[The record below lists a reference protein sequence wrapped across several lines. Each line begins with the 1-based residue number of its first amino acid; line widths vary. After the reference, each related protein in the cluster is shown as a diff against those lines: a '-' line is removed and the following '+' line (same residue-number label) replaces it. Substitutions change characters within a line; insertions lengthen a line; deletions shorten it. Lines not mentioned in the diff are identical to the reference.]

1 MLQKLKANQKLKE
14 KGPVK
19 DDSHIVISR
28 QDIRFEQSPVPS
40 KARAGAGSALVQS
53 VLPSVAE
60 LTEGNQTST
69 EKMMVTV
76 SPSVKDYHTEEKNAS
91 LHMRSS
97 IVTGTSPNEELRQPE
112 RPR

>member
-1 MLQKLKANQKLKE
+1 M
-14 KGPVK
+14 
-19 DDSHIVISR
+19 ISR

-69 EKMMVTV
+69 EKMMITV
-76 SPSVKDYHTEEKNAS
+76 SPSIKDYHTEEKNAS
-91 LHMRSS
+91 LVRRSS
-97 IVTGTSPNEELRQPE
+97 IVTGASLSEELKQPA

>member
-1 MLQKLKANQKLKE
+1 MI
-14 KGPVK
+14 G
-19 DDSHIVISR
+19 R
-28 QDIRFEQSPVPS
+28 QDIRFERSPVPS

-69 EKMMVTV
+69 EKMMLTA
-76 SPSVKDYHTEEKNAS
+76 SPSVKDYHTEEKNAT
-91 LHMRSS
+91 LNMRSS
-97 IVTGTSPNEELRQPE
+97 IVTGASPNEESKQPE